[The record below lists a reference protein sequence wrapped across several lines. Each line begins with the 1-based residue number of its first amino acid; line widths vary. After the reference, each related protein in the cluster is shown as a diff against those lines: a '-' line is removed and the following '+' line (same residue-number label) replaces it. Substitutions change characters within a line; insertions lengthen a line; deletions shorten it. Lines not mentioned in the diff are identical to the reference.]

1 MRHEV
6 LTSIRGW
13 VVAALAGSMAVMS
26 ASAAPVKTEHVSAE
40 LVAERSAVQP
50 GRSVLIG
57 LRLQHAP
64 HWHTYWRNPGD
75 SGLPTTLR
83 WTLPE
88 GSDAGDIQ
96 WPAPKRL
103 PIGPLVN
110 YGYEG
115 ELLLPLRYT
124 APANARPGDTLTL
137 RAQAN
142 WLVCKDICIPENAT
156 LQLRLPVLPAS
167 ATPGATPH
175 ALLFERSGAQRA
187 APLDGWSAELQRAGR
202 DLLLSLE
209 AKAATPSANLPP
221 IHVFPYPE
229 QVLVPAKHEV
239 YRTPRG
245 YAVRLMLQEGAV
257 MQQTLGG
264 IAVAQGEPAL
274 GARTVW
280 GGMHRSIE
288 FNAPVRSVATIA
300 LPSGAQL
307 LPEATSSSDRV
318 DAGASHAG
326 ADLGLLMALVLAFV
340 GGIVLNLMPCV
351 FPVLSIKL
359 LALAQQPAHRRSLR
373 VHAFAYSGGVVLSF
387 VALAAGLLALRA
399 AGNAIGW
406 GFQLQEPAV
415 VFALAVL
422 FFALGLNLLGGF
434 EFGSL
439 VPHRL
444 ATWHAKRPAADAFAS
459 GVLAVVAA
467 SPCTAPFMGAALGFA
482 ITQSAP
488 VALGVFAV
496 LGLGMALPYALL
508 VLMPGWRARLPR
520 PGRWMLRLK
529 QALALPMFATV
540 VWLLWVLGQQA
551 GSNASMRALLALLG
565 LVLLLWIAALP
576 KLRGAP
582 AKTAGLAV
590 FAAVLVWSWPQALP
604 PAGLAQADGPRGTAA
619 TRNAWEPYDESVL
632 AQRVA
637 QGQPVFVDF
646 TAAWCVSCQ
655 VNKRLVL
662 HSDETLQAF
671 AQSKVALMRA
681 DWTNRDVRITNA
693 LARLGRNGV
702 PVYVLIRPGREPLLL
717 PEILTIRLVREAL
730 ATL

>member
-1 MRHEV
+1 M
-6 LTSIRGW
+6 L
-13 VVAALAGSMAVMS
+13 AAGSVC
-26 ASAAPVKTEHVSAE
+26 AAPVKTEHVSAE

-50 GRSVLIG
+50 GQSVQIG

-83 WTLPE
+83 WTLPD
-88 GSDAGDIQ
+88 GSHVGDIE

-115 ELLLPLRYT
+115 DLLLPLRYT
-124 APANARPGDTLTL
+124 APATARAGDTLTL

-156 LQLRLPVLPAS
+156 LQLRLPIIAAS
-167 ATPGATPH
+167 ATPGATEHTP
-175 ALLFERSGAQRA
+175 LFERTAAEKAVPLRDWTAQ
-187 APLDGWSAELQRAGR
+187 LQRAGR
-202 DLLLSLE
+202 DLLLTIE
-209 AKAATPSANLPP
+209 AKTATATADLPP
-221 IHVFPYPE
+221 VHVFPYPE
-229 QVLVPAKHEV
+229 QLIVPAQHDA

-245 YAVRLMLQEGAV
+245 YAVKLTLQDGA
-257 MQQTLGG
+257 TLPPALRG

-274 GARTVW
+274 GAPTVW
-280 GGMHRSIE
+280 GGTHRSIE
-288 FNAPVRSVATIA
+288 FDAPVRNVAAIT
-300 LPSGAQL
+300 LPAAAQSLSGAAGTT
-307 LPEATSSSDRV
+307 PRV
-318 DAGASHAG
+318 DTSLSHHAPS
-326 ADLGLLMALVLAFV
+326 LSVLTALVLAFV
-340 GGIVLNLMPCV
+340 GGMILNLMPCV

-359 LALAQQPAHRRSLR
+359 LALAQHSAHKRSLR
-373 VHAFAYSGGVVLSF
+373 SHALAYSGGVVLSF
-387 VALAAGLLALRA
+387 LALAAALLALRA
-399 AGNAIGW
+399 MGSAVGW

-415 VFALAVL
+415 VFALTLL
-422 FFALGLNLLGGF
+422 FFAIGLNLLGGF
-434 EFGSL
+434 ELGHF
-439 VPHRL
+439 VPMRL
-444 ATWHAKRPAADAFAS
+444 AAWRSQRPACDAFAS

-482 ITQSAP
+482 ITQSAL
-488 VALGVFAV
+488 VALGVFAA
-496 LGLGMALPYALL
+496 LGAGMALPYALL

-520 PGRWMLRLK
+520 PGAWMARLK
-529 QALALPMFATV
+529 QLLAVPMFATV

-551 GSNASMRALLALLG
+551 GSDASMRALLALLG
-565 LVLLLWIAALP
+565 LAMLLSLVRLPRVRSAVGKAVAMALFVSVLA
-576 KLRGAP
+576 
-582 AKTAGLAV
+582 
-590 FAAVLVWSWPQALP
+590 WSWPEALP
-604 PAGLAQADGPRGTAA
+604 PVAHAQAPKPQASDGP
-619 TRNAWEPYDESVL
+619 WEAYDETVL
-632 AQRVA
+632 AQRIA
-637 QGQPVFVDF
+637 QGQPVFIDF

-662 HSDETLQAF
+662 HSDETLRAF
-671 AQSKVALMRA
+671 AQAKVTLMRA

-717 PEILTIRLVREAL
+717 PEILTVRLVQEAL